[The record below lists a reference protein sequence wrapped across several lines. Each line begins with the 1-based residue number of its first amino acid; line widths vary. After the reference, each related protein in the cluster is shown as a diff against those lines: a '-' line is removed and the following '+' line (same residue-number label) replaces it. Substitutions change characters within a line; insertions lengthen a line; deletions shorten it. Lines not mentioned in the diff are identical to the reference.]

1 MIEVEQ
7 IFLTAEDNVKKEFR
21 NTTDNIKD
29 FNSFITEVP
38 II

>member
-7 IFLTAEDNVKKEFR
+7 IFLTAEDSVKKEFR
-21 NTTDNIKD
+21 DTTDNIKD

-38 II
+38 IM

>member
-21 NTTDNIKD
+21 NKTDNIKD